1 MNLWLALDPPP
12 NKNGWWQGF
21 YSLCTERKVGKFPM
35 TEVLLDVCVFQYVLK
50 VGEGPEAQCVSGFLG
65 LDIPPPAGP
74 VWYHISSF
82 NIWAQILRGQ
92 RNKHALDILSFYFL
106 F

>member
-1 MNLWLALDPPP
+1 
-12 NKNGWWQGF
+12 
-21 YSLCTERKVGKFPM
+21 M

-50 VGEGPEAQCVSGFLG
+50 VREGQEAQCASGFLG

-82 NIWAQILRGQ
+82 NIWVQILCVT
-92 RNKHALDILSFYFL
+92 NMLLTYLSIYFL